1 MTQHIITSMVSR
13 INFSPATVAEEV
25 VQNVRTILAT
35 QIGTV
40 PLFRD
45 FGVSWEGI
53 DRPLPVARAIVRAAV
68 IDAVQRFEPRAVV
81 DSVEWSPDTEDALQ
95 GLLHPVVTISLAD
108 GVEDAAVA
116 AETGV
121 TISAV
126 YQQADRGVSLATS
139 LVALEKS
146 IADRV
151 VELEVTNYVRIFD
164 LANASWKDDG
174 SVQPVPGVGAVSGSA
189 LLDTVAMMIDSTNTV
204 AAQVSADVGYYT
216 KILHEFERIE
226 YASVYTAGSVVHDPF
241 EVSPVEPS
249 PIVSASGVTDLD
261 ELNVLASSA
270 YAAAISARDAL
281 LDLERLLGQFER
293 TAFTSI
299 YETKE

>member
-1 MTQHIITSMVSR
+1 MAYVVSTMKK
-13 INFSPATVAEEV
+13 INFAPATVAEEV
-25 VQNVRTILAT
+25 VQNVRTIIAT
-35 QIGTV
+35 QVGTV

-45 FGVSWEGI
+45 FGVSWDGI
-53 DRPLPVARAIVRAAV
+53 DRPLPVAKALVRAAV
-68 IDAVQRFEPRAVV
+68 IDAVQTYEPRAVV
-81 DSVEWSPDTEDALQ
+81 DSVEWDAGTGDAME

-151 VELEVTNYVRIFD
+151 VELELTDYVRIFD
-164 LANASWKDDG
+164 LANASWTDDG
-174 SVQPVPGVGAVSGSA
+174 SVQESPGGVAVSGSA
-189 LLDTVAMMIDSTNTV
+189 LLDTVAMMIDSSNTV
-204 AAQVSADVGYYT
+204 AAQVSADVTYYT
-216 KILHEFERIE
+216 KILHEFERID
-226 YASVYTAGSVVHDPF
+226 YSDVYSAGSVTHDPF
-241 EVSPVEPS
+241 EISPVEPS
-249 PIVSASGVTDLD
+249 AIVSASGVTDLE
-261 ELNVLASSA
+261 ELNALATSA
-270 YAAAISARDAL
+270 YTAVISARDAL

-299 YETKE
+299 YENKE